1 MPVRL
6 ATFKGSGLFSSV
18 VTAFSL
24 GNPGV
29 HTEVWFNEFRISTF
43 ERRKGCVSVL
53 LLDDSIDMSDWYLT
67 DIPVTDP
74 LLAFRFIEEAVR
86 SPATYNYSVP
96 EFALPKSLLNRIDPD
111 LDCQRPHT
119 WNRLFCSQFALLFL
133 RRCAMAGILDVDY
146 ERVGLLWGVNS
157 KGCLPARL
165 KIIAERIFTPCQK

>member
-6 ATFKGSGLFSSV
+6 ATFKGYDLFSSV

-43 ERRKGCVSVL
+43 ERRTGCVSVIP
-53 LLDDSIDMSDWYLT
+53 LDESIDESDWYLT
-67 DIPVTDP
+67 DIPINDP
-74 LLAFRFIEEAVR
+74 LQAFRFIEEAMH
-86 SPATYNYSVP
+86 SPATYNYCVP

-119 WNRLFCSQFALLFL
+119 WKNLFCSQFALLFL
-133 RRCAMAGILDVDY
+133 RRCAMAGILDLDA
-146 ERVGLLWGVNS
+146 ERCRLLWSVNS

-165 KIIAERIFTPCQK
+165 KIIAENVFCTK

>member
-6 ATFKGSGLFSSV
+6 ATFKGHDLFSSV

-43 ERRKGCVSVL
+43 ERRRGCVSVVP
-53 LLDDSIDMSDWYLT
+53 LDASVDPSDWYLT
-67 DIPVTDP
+67 DIPVTDTMQ
-74 LLAFRFIEEAVR
+74 AFRFIEEAVR
-86 SPATYNYSVP
+86 SPATYCYYVP
-96 EFALPKSLLNRIDPD
+96 EFALPKSLLNQIDPD

-133 RRCAMAGILDVDY
+133 RRCAMAGILDVDTG
-146 ERVGLLWGVNS
+146 RARLLWGVNS
-157 KGCLPARL
+157 RGCLPARM
-165 KIIAERIFTPCQK
+165 KIIAEKVFS